1 LNSSVLGEAYSAAFT
16 DNTVTHSYGP
26 LFEELKMVL
35 QLSDSD
41 APELVTATWQVR
53 RTRGLKRADDDRTFN
68 IPTDIVLTKV
78 D

>member
-1 LNSSVLGEAYSAAFT
+1 MEIQPS
-16 DNTVTHSYGP
+16 NTPG
-26 LFEELKMVL
+26 
-35 QLSDSD
+35 
-41 APELVTATWQVR
+41 LVTATWQVK